1 MTTTVTMAVGETS
14 FITDNLAKKIAPAW
28 QVRFFYVKD

>member
-14 FITDNLAKKIAPAW
+14 FITDNLAKKSHLLG
-28 QVRFFYVKD
+28 RCDFFM